1 MYDLFKTERRLQGPK
16 SIWDHMKLRKLQTFS
31 STKKSVK
38 VKLQE
43 KVVTLR
49 EERLMTRFVLTSRSR
64 PEIDLPKY
72 LGKHEFSVVP
82 RSMFSS
88 AGQLNLGSDKSS
100 ITHKI
105 EDLIEKSTTGEK
117 IDTLIERLESFVLY
131 LMEWLLLTELSWVQP
146 LKIVAISLHIL
157 TYNSRRRKGTD
168 EIRIAFDRYVRDLL
182 KLSTRQK
189 RNTSTT
195 IRYEVSD
202 STSLVNSTMKK
213 LLSQSKT

>member
-1 MYDLFKTERRLQGPK
+1 MDDLFKTERLQSPK

-49 EERLMTRFVLTSRSR
+49 EERNLMTRFVLTSRSR

-100 ITHKI
+100 TMRKI

-117 IDTLIERLESFVLY
+117 IDTLIKKPKSVVLY
-131 LMEWLLLTELSWVQP
+131 LMEWPLLTELSWVQP
-146 LKIVAISLHIL
+146 LKIVAISLN
-157 TYNSRRRKGTD
+157 NSY
-168 EIRIAFDRYVRDLL
+168 I
-182 KLSTRQK
+182 
-189 RNTSTT
+189 
-195 IRYEVSD
+195 
-202 STSLVNSTMKK
+202 
-213 LLSQSKT
+213 